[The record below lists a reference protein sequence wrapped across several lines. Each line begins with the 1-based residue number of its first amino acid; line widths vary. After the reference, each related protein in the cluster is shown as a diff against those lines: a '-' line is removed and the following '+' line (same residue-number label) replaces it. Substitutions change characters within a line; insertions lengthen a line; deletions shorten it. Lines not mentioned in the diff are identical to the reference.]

1 MHASLAWSVY
11 ARVQD
16 HTNYTCVYMPVHDG
30 AMTCI
35 HVYTLQVPCMH
46 IHGHTRQIGWVCMY
60 VNTCI
65 LMNTFQVSVGAP
77 ATISM
82 NIHVCTHQEFGH
94 VYMCS
99 SRRQTHTW
107 KYMEIHDVSNVYTRE
122 FIFFWGVCFIYSVP
136 MRSPQVP
143 PPLS

>member
-1 MHASLAWSVY
+1 MNIHGHTRQIIWAC
-11 ARVQD
+11 VQVECMFID
-16 HTNYTCVYMPVHDG
+16 HTDYTCVYMPVHDG
-30 AMTCI
+30 AMTCT
-35 HVYTLQVPCMH
+35 HVCTLQVPCMQ

-82 NIHVCTHQEFGH
+82 NTHVCTHQEFGH

-99 SRRQTHTW
+99 SRRLTHT
-107 KYMEIHDVSNVYTRE
+107 
-122 FIFFWGVCFIYSVP
+122 
-136 MRSPQVP
+136 
-143 PPLS
+143 

>member
-1 MHASLAWSVY
+1 
-11 ARVQD
+11 
-16 HTNYTCVYMPVHDG
+16 MPVHDG

-46 IHGHTRQIGWVCMY
+46 IHGHTRQIGWVHMH

-65 LMNTFQVSVGAP
+65 PMNTFQVSVGAP

-99 SRRQTHTW
+99 SRRLTHT
-107 KYMEIHDVSNVYTRE
+107 
-122 FIFFWGVCFIYSVP
+122 
-136 MRSPQVP
+136 
-143 PPLS
+143 